1 MNKSIYLAGGCFWG
15 VEEYFRRT
23 DGIINTRVGYAN
35 GDTLM
40 TSYYDLK
47 RTGHA
52 ETVEIVYD
60 DNILPLNRLLAL
72 YFSIIDPVSVNR
84 QGGDSGTQYR
94 TGIYYTDE
102 ADRAVIDIVMD
113 GVRARCDKP
122 VAVEVEPLKNFIEAE
137 DYHQQYLAK
146 NPGGYC
152 HIKLPNKN

>member
-1 MNKSIYLAGGCFWG
+1 MNKTIYLAGGCFWG

-23 DGIINTRVGYAN
+23 SGVINTRVGYAN
-35 GDTLM
+35 GATLM

-52 ETVEIVYD
+52 ETVEIVYE
-60 DNILPLNRLLAL
+60 NNKLPLDILLAH

-84 QGGDSGTQYR
+84 QGGDAGTQYR

-102 ADRAVIDIVMD
+102 ADKATIGNVMD
-113 GVRARCDKP
+113 GVRKRYDKP
-122 VAVEVEPLKNFIEAE
+122 LAVEVELLKNFVEAE
-137 DYHQQYLAK
+137 DYHQKYLAK

-152 HIKLPNKN
+152 HIKLP